1 MENKSFIE
9 LREIINKGNAKSN
22 WKEMHSLFGCHLAN
36 KINAKDLDAKAFDM
50 IKRCKEWITNWETVR
65 EGIKP
70 ELQAK
75 RAEQLDEKAKE
86 LESYSQE
93 ELEAL
98 WRRVNEF
105 KAV

>member
-1 MENKSFIE
+1 MENKSYNE
-9 LREIINKGNAKSN
+9 LKEVIGKGD

-36 KINAKDLDAKAFDM
+36 KVDAKYLNKRASEM
-50 IKRCKEWITNWETVR
+50 IERCNVWIANWKQVR

-86 LESYSQE
+86 LESYSPE
-93 ELEAL
+93 ELNAL
-98 WRRVNEF
+98 IQRVNEL
-105 KAV
+105 KTA